1 MIKRILAGFLSV
13 TMIVFTVV
21 TPVGAADEKPLPEK
35 VLFDCDRDG
44 SWKGVL
50 DLIVGEDIEYSDYS
64 NYNYM
69 RVDYLTHES
78 FEGIGDGEE
87 PVVMINE
94 SIISTT
100 PPIENQIVSGG
111 GTGQFG
117 IAPNIRN
124 SMYYGI
130 GGVINNF
137 EKNLAS
143 IMFQKGEYIAENFFN
158 IVQLTS
164 DSTYAT
170 IEAIILVYDNGSID
184 YSKSQKDTVLFD
196 GEASAKADENIDLVT
211 LYRNASF
218 TISDLL
224 SYKNL
229 EITCM
234 VEPQA
239 LETAKAGGGSP
250 LMQGLKLYTRMISPP
265 GTEGEQG
272 KDSEGIFVD
281 ISAIKAG
288 EVFMVTLPIS
298 KIIDQIVSVTAYDE
312 RYITRLGG
320 VEDFLEAIVIQ
331 SAAVD
336 VTVTGAVLTIRD
348 ADSHPSNNQDD
359 DDVMNPPTNAQLTLT
374 VAPAMIFAAAVISRK
389 RKCKTR

>member
-1 MIKRILAGFLSV
+1 M
-13 TMIVFTVV
+13 
-21 TPVGAADEKPLPEK
+21 
-35 VLFDCDRDG
+35 
-44 SWKGVL
+44 
-50 DLIVGEDIEYSDYS
+50 
-64 NYNYM
+64 
-69 RVDYLTHES
+69 
-78 FEGIGDGEE
+78 FE
-87 PVVMINE
+87 
-94 SIISTT
+94 
-100 PPIENQIVSGG
+100 
-111 GTGQFG
+111 
-117 IAPNIRN
+117 
-124 SMYYGI
+124 
-130 GGVINNF
+130 
-137 EKNLAS
+137 
-143 IMFQKGEYIAENFFN
+143 KGEYIAEDFFN

-170 IEAIILVYDNGSID
+170 IEAITLVYDKGQID

-196 GEASAKADENIDLVT
+196 GEASAEADENIDLVT

-336 VTVTGAVLTIRD
+336 ITVTGIVLTIRD

>member
-1 MIKRILAGFLSV
+1 MTKKMLAGFLSV
-13 TMIVFTVV
+13 TIIVFAVLTQVD
-21 TPVGAADEKPLPEK
+21 AADEKPLPEK

-44 SWKGVL
+44 PWQGVL

-87 PVVMINE
+87 SWVEINK

-100 PPIENQIVSGG
+100 SPIENQIVSGAG
-111 GTGQFG
+111 AGQFG

-158 IVQLTS
+158 IVQITS

-196 GEASAKADENIDLVT
+196 GEASAEADENIDLVT

-336 VTVTGAVLTIRD
+336 ITVTGAVLTIRD